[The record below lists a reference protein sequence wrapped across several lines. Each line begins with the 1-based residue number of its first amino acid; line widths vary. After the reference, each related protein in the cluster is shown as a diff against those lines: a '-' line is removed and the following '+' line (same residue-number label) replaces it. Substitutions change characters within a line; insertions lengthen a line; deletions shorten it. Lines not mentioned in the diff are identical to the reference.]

1 MMQPRSF
8 SPDYIGTALLASL
21 ILHGVII
28 FGIRAQM
35 PRAPKT
41 PDLITLDVVLLQS
54 SPGNKPK
61 QADFLAQHAQ
71 EGHGNT
77 TIKQPPRRPRQI
89 APPPVAPAVAAKPQP
104 VAVPKTVPTPKLLTT
119 QQARAKVQS
128 PPPAEPSTPSTLALK
143 AEPKKIEPKA
153 PTRAEP
159 TPMPPVVAKPS
170 AAALMQAIAVLDDAI
185 DENRQVYAEQP
196 RQKYI
201 SARTYEYH
209 YASYMDAWR
218 SKVERIGNLNYPA
231 AIKQHQLT
239 GNVLLDVIVKPDG
252 SLHDVVVITSSGNPV
267 IDTAAINIARMA
279 APYASFPADIRAET
293 DLLHITRTWKFLR
306 DNRLLSQ

>member
-21 ILHGVII
+21 IVHGVII
-28 FGIRAQM
+28 FGIRAHLPQ
-35 PRAPKT
+35 ANKT
-41 PDLITLDVVLLQS
+41 PAVITLDVVLLQS
-54 SPGNKPK
+54 KPGQKPK

-77 TIKQPPRRPRQI
+77 TLKQPPRRPRQT
-89 APPPVAPAVAAKPQP
+89 APTPVAPAVAKPQP
-104 VAVPKTVPTPKLLTT
+104 IAAPKTAPPAQILAAP
-119 QQARAKVQS
+119 QARTKVQS
-128 PPPAEPSTPSTLALK
+128 APPAEPSAKPKAVVKTEQPPAQVAPI
-143 AEPKKIEPKA
+143 AEPII
-153 PTRAEP
+153 
-159 TPMPPVVAKPS
+159 AKPS

-201 SARTYEYH
+201 SARTHEYQ

-218 SKVERIGNLNYPA
+218 SKVERVGNLNYPA

-252 SLHDVVVITSSGNPV
+252 SLQDVVIITSSGSPV
-267 IDTAAINIARMA
+267 IDEAAINIARMA
-279 APYASFPADIRAET
+279 APYAAFPADIRAET

-306 DNRLLSQ
+306 DNRLLNQ